1 MAVLAHYLNGDFIP
15 WYLTC
20 CQATSCYIQL
30 FWVAE
35 GNFRIQFRLSL
46 KAVGIAAYTIF
57 TWKHTQHSGFLL
69 LNKKQHNNPFKSLCY
84 KEALLTP
91 LLSSLSQLAT
101 VLITR
106 GKHGLQ
112 NELLGRSS
120 ESITNAKLP
129 CMFFLLLALLL
140 GLVLENSQQQTGKTT
155 FRLFLTDQ
163 PEGCAS
169 KTELVASLY

>member
-46 KAVGIAAYTIF
+46 KAVGIAACNVF
-57 TWKHTQHSGFLL
+57 TWKHTQHLFFFLFK
-69 LNKKQHNNPFKSLCY
+69 NKNNPLKSLCY
-84 KEALLTP
+84 KQALLTP

-101 VLITR
+101 MLIMR
-106 GKHGLQ
+106 GEHHLQ
-112 NELLGRSS
+112 NELLCRCS
-120 ESITNAKLP
+120 ESVTNAKPP
-129 CMFFLLLALLL
+129 CMVVHLLASLL
-140 GLVLENSQQQTGKTT
+140 GLVLENSQEQTGKTT
-155 FRLFLTDQ
+155 LRLFLTDQ
-163 PEGCAS
+163 QEGCAS
-169 KTELVASLY
+169 RAELVASLY